1 MIRDSLVERFQK
13 LRKDPM
19 EFLKAVHTRDEVD
32 RKNPIKRF
40 PWEKAY
46 VQFLVKMW
54 LRERLLVVPKSR
66 RMTASWTFIALYT
79 WDTMFNVARTTAFVS
94 KKEDDSDELV
104 KRSVFIIENLDKDIV
119 PKEIIPKYNPSFC
132 QLEFPEIS
140 SKIMGFPSGA
150 DQLRQFTFSGI
161 FADEMAFWDNAE
173 QMFSA
178 SFPTIE
184 GKGEDQ
190 GGRFTGVSSPQA
202 GFFQR
207 LVFDQLDDKESL
219 EAEYENS

>member
-1 MIRDSLVERFQK
+1 MVKIW
-13 LRKDPM
+13 
-19 EFLKAVHTRDEVD
+19 LK
-32 RKNPIKRF
+32 
-40 PWEKAY
+40 
-46 VQFLVKMW
+46 
-54 LRERLLVVPKSR
+54 ERLLLVPKSR

-79 WDTMFNVARTTAFVS
+79 WDTMFNIGRTTAFVS

-104 KRSVFIIENLDKDIV
+104 KRSIFIIENLDNEIV
-119 PKEIIPKYNPSFC
+119 PKEIIPKYKPSFC
-132 QLEFPEIS
+132 KLEFPELD

-184 GKGEDQ
+184 GKKENE
-190 GGRFTGVSSPQA
+190 GGRFTGVSSAQA

-207 LVFDQLDDKESL
+207 LVFDQINDKEAL
-219 EAEYENS
+219 ESDYENT